1 MKKQSKRRVQARI
14 KRYTLFDEMAAS
26 PTELLPQDWR
36 TYQLTRMYE
45 GLAAMEKAPTPTTDD
60 WRVVSDAVNLMETLI
75 VDMKVCEDTSG
86 LLMDAI
92 TAMAMA
98 GKRNMAGGAIRL
110 DGAGI
115 QAVRA
120 VLEDYAALLK
130 PILSGKADAVFG
142 SRFIGSHVHR
152 VLYFWHSLGNQFLT
166 LLSNM
171 TTNLNLTDMEACY
184 KVFKRDLIKSV
195 TLEENRFGIEPE
207 IVAKIAHTGARI
219 YEVAIS
225 YHGRTYAEG
234 KKIGWKDGLSALRC
248 ILKYGLWR
256 RIFAAPSGNSSISV
270 K

>member
-75 VDMKVCEDTSG
+75 IDMKVCEDTSG

-120 VLEDYAALLK
+120 VLEDYAALLDMLPARTMIRCHRLTEKRIHELLDGKRK
-130 PILSGKADAVFG
+130 PHDVEITAV
-142 SRFIGSHVHR
+142 
-152 VLYFWHSLGNQFLT
+152 
-166 LLSNM
+166 
-171 TTNLNLTDMEACY
+171 
-184 KVFKRDLIKSV
+184 
-195 TLEENRFGIEPE
+195 
-207 IVAKIAHTGARI
+207 
-219 YEVAIS
+219 
-225 YHGRTYAEG
+225 
-234 KKIGWKDGLSALRC
+234 
-248 ILKYGLWR
+248 
-256 RIFAAPSGNSSISV
+256 
-270 K
+270 

>member
-1 MKKQSKRRVQARI
+1 MKKQSKRRAQARI

-120 VLEDYAALLK
+120 VLEDYAALLDMLPARTMIRCHRLTEKRIHELLDGKRK
-130 PILSGKADAVFG
+130 PHDVEITAV
-142 SRFIGSHVHR
+142 
-152 VLYFWHSLGNQFLT
+152 
-166 LLSNM
+166 
-171 TTNLNLTDMEACY
+171 
-184 KVFKRDLIKSV
+184 
-195 TLEENRFGIEPE
+195 
-207 IVAKIAHTGARI
+207 
-219 YEVAIS
+219 
-225 YHGRTYAEG
+225 
-234 KKIGWKDGLSALRC
+234 
-248 ILKYGLWR
+248 
-256 RIFAAPSGNSSISV
+256 
-270 K
+270 

>member
-1 MKKQSKRRVQARI
+1 MKKQSKKRVQARI

-120 VLEDYAALLK
+120 VLEDYAALLDMLPARTMIRCHRLTEKRIHELLDGKRK
-130 PILSGKADAVFG
+130 PHDVEITAV
-142 SRFIGSHVHR
+142 
-152 VLYFWHSLGNQFLT
+152 
-166 LLSNM
+166 
-171 TTNLNLTDMEACY
+171 
-184 KVFKRDLIKSV
+184 
-195 TLEENRFGIEPE
+195 
-207 IVAKIAHTGARI
+207 
-219 YEVAIS
+219 
-225 YHGRTYAEG
+225 
-234 KKIGWKDGLSALRC
+234 
-248 ILKYGLWR
+248 
-256 RIFAAPSGNSSISV
+256 
-270 K
+270 